1 MQHLSADLYTYS
13 MITPHLVR
21 MRHHRR
27 ERIRKSSVNRFRQWM
42 LIALAVVLSQVAVLL
57 GITATSAA
65 TAYSYFLQNTFDLPD
80 PSQITQVEDN
90 FQTTKMFDRNG
101 KLIYEVIDPNAG
113 DRQWVP
119 FREISPLLACA
130 TVAIEDKTFYE
141 NPGFDFRGIVRA
153 FISNLRGDSVQG
165 GSGITQQLIK
175 NVMIAPE
182 DRYKQDY
189 GRKIREIILASE
201 VSRRYSKNQILE
213 WYLNTNN
220 YGSLAYGVES
230 AARIYFG
237 KRAKDVS
244 LAEAAMLSAVPQFPR
259 LNPFDN
265 PVLAKDR
272 QELVLD
278 QMLERLQSK
287 QLACQNVTE
296 EQIVAAKNES
306 LRYANRD
313 GRFNIFAPHFTFY
326 ARDTVVDLLAD
337 HLRISEQEATDMVY
351 RRGLRIKTSLDF
363 NLDEEVR
370 KIANEKVARLQ
381 ADKKNAN
388 NAAVVVIDT
397 VTGELL
403 SMVGSLDYYNDKID
417 GKFNVA
423 TGLRQPGSS
432 FKPITYLELMRQGS
446 ATPSTLFWDV
456 ATTFATGERFPNH
469 AFAPKN
475 YDDKFHGPVRMR
487 SALANSYNIPAVKA
501 LQMAGIPSVLRLAHL
516 LGINDLEAGLERYGL
531 SLTLGGGEVKLLD
544 MTYVYSTFA
553 NGGTM
558 VGAPRPQ
565 PLQRRGYRKLDP
577 SVILEIV
584 DANGRQIYKYTPNRI
599 PNMLGPNSP
608 QLTYLMTNMLSDN
621 EARVPAFGPNN
632 ALELKRKRPA
642 AVKTGTTNDNRDNWT
657 IGYTPQYVVGVWVGN
672 TDATPMDKT
681 VTGLTGA
688 APIWHDVMEMLH
700 TDLAIENFE
709 RPPGITDQYVCAV
722 DGMLPGNT
730 GCPTAKELF
739 IRGLEPSRATS
750 MVDSVPYDRVTGR
763 PATIE
768 TSPDQIEYRTVY
780 RFPDEALEWFKT
792 QGRDVRELFPQL
804 STRDVL
810 DSRNNP
816 GTAGVVA
823 VPGVPGG
830 IGVVA
835 KPGVAGPGS
844 TLIAFPGNGTTVSDV
859 ASRGVVPILGSV
871 WGVDFAYYS
880 VAIAPGNSNN
890 WQPISPDIG
899 TPIPNGTIATWY
911 SSNYP
916 EGLYTI
922 KVTRHD
928 QNGGI
933 SESTV
938 KVNLLHSL
946 Q

>member
-1 MQHLSADLYTYS
+1 ML
-13 MITPHLVR
+13 TPHLVR

-27 ERIRKSSVNRFRQWM
+27 ERTRKSSVNRFRQWLM
-42 LIALAVVLSQVAVLL
+42 IALAVLLSQVAVLV

-65 TAYSYFLQNTFDLPD
+65 TVYNYFLFNSFDLPD

-119 FREISPLLACA
+119 FRDISPLLACA

-141 NPGFDFRGIVRA
+141 NPGFDMRGIIRA
-153 FISNLRGDSVQG
+153 FVSNLRGDVVQG
-165 GSGITQQLIK
+165 GSGITQQLVK

-182 DRYKQDY
+182 ERYKQDY
-189 GRKIREIILASE
+189 GRKIREVILSSE
-201 VSRRYSKNQILE
+201 ISRRYSKNQILE

-230 AARIYFG
+230 ASRIYFG
-237 KRAKDVS
+237 KSAKDVT

-278 QMLERLQSK
+278 QMLERLQNK
-287 QLACQNVTE
+287 QLACSDVTE
-296 EQIVAAKNES
+296 AQLLAAKNES
-306 LRYANRD
+306 LRYAKRD

-326 ARDTVVDLLAD
+326 ARSAVVDLLAD

-363 NLDEEVR
+363 SLEEDVR
-370 KIANEKVARLQ
+370 KIANEKIARLQ

-388 NAAVVVIDT
+388 NASVVVMDA
-397 VTGELL
+397 VNGELL
-403 SMVGSLDYYNDKID
+403 AMVGSLDYYNDKID

-432 FKPITYLELMRQGS
+432 FKPITFLEMMRQGLG
-446 ATPSTLFWDV
+446 TPSTLFWDV
-456 ATTFATGERFPNH
+456 ATTFATGERPPNH
-469 AFAPKN
+469 AFVPKN

-487 SALANSYNIPAVKA
+487 TALANSYNIPAVKA
-501 LQMAGIPSVLRLAHL
+501 LQTVGIPSVLRLAHL

-544 MTYVYSTFA
+544 MTYLYSTFA
-553 NGGTM
+553 NGGAM

-565 PLQRRGYRKLDP
+565 ILQRRGYRKLDP
-577 SVILEIV
+577 AVILEITDV
-584 DANGRQIYKYTPNRI
+584 NGRQLYKYTPSRL

-608 QLTYLMTNMLSDN
+608 QLTYLLTNMLSDN
-621 EARVPAFGPNN
+621 EARTPAFGVGNV
-632 ALELKRKRPA
+632 LELKRKRPA

-700 TDLAIENFE
+700 TDLSIENFE
-709 RPPGITDQYVCAV
+709 RPTGIVEQYVCAV
-722 DGMLPGNT
+722 DGFLPGNT
-730 GCPTAKELF
+730 GCPVAKELF

-750 MVDSVPYDRVTGR
+750 MVESVPYDRLTGR
-763 PATIE
+763 PATVE
-768 TSPDQIEYRTVY
+768 TPPDQIEYRTVY
-780 RFPDEALEWFKT
+780 RFPDEAIEWFKA
-792 QGRDVRELFPQL
+792 QGKDVRDLFPQL
-804 STRDVL
+804 STRDVIE
-810 DSRNNP
+810 SRNNAGQTSVSVP
-816 GTAGVVA
+816 SGAGSIVPIRPAGTNNAA
-823 VPGVPGG
+823 
-830 IGVVA
+830 
-835 KPGVAGPGS
+835 PGS
-844 TLIAFPGNGTTVSDV
+844 TLIAFPANGTTVSDV
-859 ASRGVVPILGSV
+859 ASRGVIPILGSV
-871 WGVDFAYYS
+871 WGVDFAYYN
-880 VAIAPGNSNN
+880 VAIAPANSSN
-890 WQPISPDIG
+890 WQAISPDIG
-899 TPIPNGTIATWY
+899 TAIPNGTIATWY

-916 EGLYTI
+916 EGAYNI
-922 KVTRHD
+922 KVTRYD
-928 QNGGI
+928 KNGA
-933 SESTV
+933 SAESIIR
-938 KVNLLHSL
+938 VNLLHSL